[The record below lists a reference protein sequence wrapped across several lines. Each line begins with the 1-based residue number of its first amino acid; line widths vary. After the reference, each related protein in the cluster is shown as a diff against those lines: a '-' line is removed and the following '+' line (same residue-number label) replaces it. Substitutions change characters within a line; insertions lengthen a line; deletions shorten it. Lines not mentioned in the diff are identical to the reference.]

1 MNTYEIKEDW
11 GKLSSSF
18 VPRSFNSV
26 RQLRQHC
33 LFLELVIF
41 LFPMQMSLSKQVCG
55 LLENTRQYEVN
66 AFENPP
72 VNCKPRETRNP
83 SSGLSVSLTV
93 LLGLSTWPSP
103 MVRACDTTPME
114 AGRTW
119 ALTMKVKKKP
129 VTSVTSS
136 CSNSGKTFEILWHTS
151 DIYLGN
157 CIVCFCEKLHGS
169 HDVGLR
175 ICSSWHSQAKGRE
188 DRIFRVTWC
197 NMKFDAEEL
206 LSWTELCVYCKICMY
221 SQWVNESMSQWM
233 SMSSATRTFEH
244 FEAFWC
250 HFNGSH

>member
-1 MNTYEIKEDW
+1 MNEDEIKEDW

-18 VPRSFNSV
+18 FPLSFDSV
-26 RQLRQHC
+26 HQLRQHC
-33 LFLELVIF
+33 LFLEWVIF

-72 VNCKPRETRNP
+72 VNLLRTRNP

-114 AGRTW
+114 AGRTR
-119 ALTMKVKKKP
+119 ALTMKVKKEP

-151 DIYLGN
+151 DIYLG
-157 CIVCFCEKLHGS
+157 KLHC
-169 HDVGLR
+169 VFLWETAW
-175 ICSSWHSQAKGRE
+175 ISWCRSE
-188 DRIFRVTWC
+188 DMLVMAQST
-197 NMKFDAEEL
+197 
-206 LSWTELCVYCKICMY
+206 
-221 SQWVNESMSQWM
+221 
-233 SMSSATRTFEH
+233 
-244 FEAFWC
+244 
-250 HFNGSH
+250 